1 MKKYL
6 SILKHTAIVVV
17 YTTLLSV
24 LFAYLLS
31 FIAVYCVI
39 PNIAFIIPGLEKALT
54 EMSDQSTLP
63 PLAVEIGMLAG
74 FIPAASLVF
83 TALHYRRSRFIDET
97 DGIITPKAGL
107 ESYVKSYA
115 KTDLIPGTVL
125 VILDFTPLPSPFR
138 LLYHLGILPGM
149 LLSAIFAICVY
160 LYAVKKSLAKWRAE
174 YFYSGAR

>member
-6 SILKHTAIVVV
+6 SIIKHTAIVVV

-24 LFAYLLS
+24 LFAYLLN
-31 FIAVYCVI
+31 FIALYCVI
-39 PNIAFIIPGLEKALT
+39 PNIPFIIPVLEKALT
-54 EMSDQSTLP
+54 ESTLL

-83 TALHYRRSRFIDET
+83 TALHYRRSKFIDET
-97 DGIITPKAGL
+97 GGIIPPKEGI

-115 KTDLIPGTVL
+115 KTDIIPGIIL
-125 VILDFTPLPSPFR
+125 VIIGLTPLPSPFK
-138 LLYHLGILPGM
+138 LLYRLGILPG
-149 LLSAIFAICVY
+149 LLLGIVFAVCVY
-160 LYAVKKSLAKWRAE
+160 LLAVKKSLAKWRAE